1 MLVMFVLPAEYGID
15 LTGFGGVT
23 GLNRMAGGATKAV
36 ALTDIIGG
44 NQTLRE
50 AEIPVFGEPT
60 RLPNPA
66 VFQDQKNPASDF
78 STNIKLQPFEKTEIK
93 AVLEQ
98 GKVITYSWK
107 VVGEGMVYVDF
118 HGHNT
123 SFRPDF
129 FVRYKEQEKARGN
142 NGSLTAPFS
151 GEHGWFWLNISAF
164 PVTISLRIVGFHDEV
179 IDYGSL

>member
-1 MLVMFVLPAEYGID
+1 
-15 LTGFGGVT
+15 
-23 GLNRMAGGATKAV
+23 
-36 ALTDIIGG
+36 
-44 NQTLRE
+44 
-50 AEIPVFGEPT
+50 
-60 RLPNPA
+60 
-66 VFQDQKNPASDF
+66 
-78 STNIKLQPFEKTEIK
+78 
-93 AVLEQ
+93 
-98 GKVITYSWK
+98 
-107 VVGEGMVYVDF
+107 MVYVDF

-151 GEHGWFWLNISAF
+151 GEHGWFWLNISQF